1 MSVFVHLTNPNKLNL
16 NLNMRFSLLCV
27 LFLINLHSYSTNK
40 KGPETK
46 GTKPISALTK
56 KNLDYV
62 LHVKKA
68 TSTIK
73 LDGKIDEQDWKDAE
87 KAKDFHLVLPVDTG
101 LAKSPSE
108 VVMTYDDKAFY
119 LGVTFFDTVPGKR
132 ITESFRRDFVFGNN
146 DNFLVFFDTF
156 LDQTNGFSFGNS
168 VSGAKWDGTQSNGAT
183 VNLNWDCKWDSK
195 TVQYPDRWVTEM
207 RIPFRSIRFRSG
219 TDRWYVNFSRLDLKT
234 NEKSAWAPVPR
245 QFATASLAYAGV
257 LQWDKPLPK
266 SPMMFSV
273 IPYIFGGISR
283 DFEHGSATKYRKDF
297 GFDAKLGLSTSM
309 NLDLTY
315 NPDFSQAEVDQ
326 QVTNLDRFELFFPE
340 KRQFFLEN
348 SDLFSNY
355 GFANVT
361 PFFSRRIG
369 LDAPVLA
376 GARLSGKLDNN
387 WRLGILDMQT
397 EKTADQLSRNFMVAS
412 LQRKVFSRSNIGLI
426 LVNKE
431 YTNEP
436 GAQNYNRIAGIDYN
450 LASANNVWSGKF
462 FYHKSFSPES
472 PGKQYAQGA
481 SLIYNSRRIHAAM
494 SQSSVGENY
503 RAETGYVR
511 RTGYDLLNPEFSLL
525 WVPNK
530 KVVSHGIVTTAS
542 YYFSPKYSQM
552 DHEVSAMYKVEFS
565 SRAILDAGIK
575 DYYTM
580 LMQDFDPTHV
590 SKTVL
595 LKGTDYSYRVG
606 FIDFISDTRDLFNYS
621 GTFSKG
627 SFYNGNIT
635 TFGGQATYRYQPY
648 LNMTF
653 NFSYNDINLPGNFEH
668 ARFWLLGPKL
678 DLTLSEKVF
687 FQSYVQYNEQIDNM
701 NINLR
706 FQWRYKPVSDLFIV
720 YTDNYYTGNWT
731 SRNRALVVKLS
742 YWFN

>member
-1 MSVFVHLTNPNKLNL
+1 MKLYLLFVLLLFNFYSFSADKNNP
-16 NLNMRFSLLCV
+16 
-27 LFLINLHSYSTNK
+27 
-40 KGPETK
+40 EQK
-46 GTKPISALTK
+46 GTKTAPVLTK

-68 TSTIK
+68 NAPIR

-168 VSGAKWDGTQSNGAT
+168 VSGAKWDGTQSNGAA

-283 DFEHGSATKYRKDF
+283 DFEHGSTTKYRKDF

-397 EKTADQLSRNFMVAS
+397 EKTDNQLSRNFMVAS
-412 LQRKVFSRSNIGLI
+412 LQRRVFSRSNIGVI

-431 YTNEP
+431 YANEP
-436 GAQNYNRIAGIDYN
+436 GAQNYNRVAGIDYN
-450 LASANNVWSGKF
+450 LASANNAWSGKF
-462 FYHKSFSPES
+462 FYHRSFSPEN
-472 PGKQYAQGA
+472 PGKQFAQGA

-494 SQSSVGENY
+494 LQSSVGENY
-503 RAETGYVR
+503 HAETGYVR
-511 RTGYDLLNPEFSLL
+511 RTGYNLLNPEFSLL

-530 KVVSHGIVTTAS
+530 KVVSHGIVTTAN
-542 YYFSPKYSQM
+542 YYFNPKFSQM

-575 DYYTM
+575 DYYT
-580 LMQDFDPTHV
+580 LLIQDFDPTHV
-590 SKTVL
+590 SNTVL

-668 ARFWLLGPKL
+668 ARFWLLGPKV

-731 SRNRALVVKLS
+731 SRNRALVLKLS

>member
-1 MSVFVHLTNPNKLNL
+1 
-16 NLNMRFSLLCV
+16 MRLSLLC
-27 LFLINLHSYSTNK
+27 LFILLNILSYSSPKKNPTNPGAK
-40 KGPETK
+40 AGP
-46 GTKPISALTK
+46 GLNK

-68 TSTIK
+68 NGPI
-73 LDGKIDEQDWKDAE
+73 KIDGLISEPDWAEAE
-87 KAKDFHLVLPVDTG
+87 KAKDFRLVLPVDSG
-101 LAKSPSE
+101 FAKSPSE

-119 LGVTFFDTVPGKR
+119 LGITFFDTIPGKR

-146 DNFLVFFDTF
+146 DNFLGFFDTF
-156 LDQTNGFSFGNS
+156 LDQTNGFSFGAS
-168 VSGAKWDGTQSNGAT
+168 VSGAKWDGTQSNGGA

-207 RIPFRSIRFRSG
+207 RIPFRSVRFRSG
-219 TDRWYVNFSRLDLKT
+219 TDKWYVNFSRLDLKT

-266 SPMMFSV
+266 SRMMFSV
-273 IPYIFGGISR
+273 IPYVFGGVSK
-283 DFEHGSATKYRKDF
+283 DFEAGTNTRYRKDF

-355 GFANVT
+355 GFNNLT

-376 GARLSGKLDNN
+376 GTRLSGKLDNN
-387 WRLGILDMQT
+387 WRLGFLDMQT
-397 EKTADQLSRNFMVAS
+397 EKTSDQLSRNFMVVS
-412 LQRKVFSRSNIGLI
+412 LQRKMFSRSNIGMI

-431 YTNEP
+431 YTDEP
-436 GAQNYNRIAGIDYN
+436 GAQNFNRIAGIDYN
-450 LASANNVWSGKF
+450 LASSNNAWTGKL
-462 FYHKSFSPES
+462 FYHRSFSPEN
-472 PGKQYAQGA
+472 PGKQYAQGS
-481 SLIYNSRRIHAAM
+481 SLIYNSRRIHAGL
-494 SQSSVGENY
+494 SQASVGENY
-503 RAETGYVR
+503 QAETGYVR
-511 RTGYDLLNPEFSLL
+511 RKGYNSVTPEFSLL

-530 KVVSHGIVTTAS
+530 KVISHGIVTTAN
-542 YYFSPKYSQM
+542 YYFDHDFKEM
-552 DHEVSAMYKVEFS
+552 DHELSAMYKVEFS
-565 SRAILDAGIK
+565 SRAIIDAGVK
-575 DYYTM
+575 DYYT
-580 LMQDFDPTHV
+580 LLSRDFDPTHI
-590 SKTVL
+590 SNTVL
-595 LKGTDYSYRVG
+595 KQGTDYSYRVG
-606 FIDFISDTRDLFNYS
+606 FIDFFSDTRALFNYAA
-621 GTFSKG
+621 TFAKG

-635 TFGGQATYRYQPY
+635 SFEGHATYRYQPY
-648 LNMTF
+648 LNMTL
-653 NFSYNDINLPGNFEH
+653 NFSYNDINLPGDFEH

-678 DLTLSEKVF
+678 DLTLSDKVF
-687 FQSYVQYNEQIDNM
+687 FQSFVQYNEQIDNM

-720 YTDNYYTGNWT
+720 YTDNYYTGNW
-731 SRNRALVVKLS
+731 SPRNRALVLKLS

>member
-1 MSVFVHLTNPNKLNL
+1 MRLCLLSLFFLLNI
-16 NLNMRFSLLCV
+16 
-27 LFLINLHSYSTNK
+27 FLIASPK
-40 KGPETK
+40 KSPLLR
-46 GTKPISALTK
+46 GTKADPLANK

-68 TSTIK
+68 NAPI
-73 LDGKIDEQDWKDAE
+73 KIDGLINEPDWINAE
-87 KAKDFHLVLPVDTG
+87 KATNFRLVLPVDSG
-101 LAKSPSE
+101 LAKSASE

-119 LGVTFFDTVPGKR
+119 MGVTFFDTIPGKR

-146 DNFLVFFDTF
+146 DNFLAFFDTF
-156 LDQTNGFSFGNS
+156 LDQTNGFSFGAS
-168 VSGAKWDGTQSNGAT
+168 VSGAKWDGTQSNGGT

-219 TDRWYVNFSRLDLKT
+219 TDKWYVNFSRLDLKT

-266 SPMMFSV
+266 SRMMFSV
-273 IPYIFGGISR
+273 IPYVFGSTSK
-283 DFEHGSATKYRKDF
+283 DFEAGTSARYRNDF

-326 QVTNLDRFELFFPE
+326 QVTNLDRFELFYPE

-348 SDLFSNY
+348 SDLFSSY
-355 GFANVT
+355 GFSNVT

-376 GARLSGKLDNN
+376 GTRLSGKLDNN
-387 WRLGILDMQT
+387 WRLGFLDMQT
-397 EKTADQLSRNFMVAS
+397 EKTTDQLSRNFMVAA
-412 LQRKVFSRSNIGLI
+412 LQRKLFSRSNIGLI
-426 LVNKE
+426 FVNKE
-431 YTNEP
+431 YMDEP
-436 GAQNYNRIAGIDYN
+436 GSQLFNRIAGIDYN
-450 LASANNVWSGKF
+450 LASSNNAWSGKL
-462 FYHKSFSPES
+462 FYHRSFSAQNS
-472 PGKQYAQGA
+472 GKQYAQGA
-481 SLIYNSRRIHAAM
+481 SLIYNSRRVHAGL
-494 SQSSVGENY
+494 SQASVGDNY
-503 RAETGYVR
+503 QAEAGYVR
-511 RTGYDLLNPEFSLL
+511 RTGYNLLSPEFSFL

-530 KVVSHGIVTTAS
+530 KVISHGVVSTAS
-542 YYFSPKYSQM
+542 YYFDPDYKQM
-552 DHEVSAMYKVEFS
+552 DHELSAMYKVEFS
-565 SRAILDAGIK
+565 SRAIVDAGIR

-580 LMQDFDPTHV
+580 LFNDFDPTHI
-590 SKTVL
+590 SPTSLK
-595 LKGTDYSYRVG
+595 KGTDYKYRVG
-606 FIDFISDTRDLFNYS
+606 FIDFISDTRDMFNYAA
-621 GTFSKG
+621 TFTSG

-635 TFGGQATYRYQPY
+635 SFEGHTTYRYQPY
-648 LNMTF
+648 LNLTF
-653 NFSYNDINLPGNFEH
+653 NFSYIDIKLPDGFDR

-678 DLTLSEKVF
+678 DLTLSDKVF
-687 FQSYVQYNEQIDNM
+687 FQSFVQYNEQIDNM

-720 YTDNYYTGNWT
+720 YTDNYYTGDW
-731 SRNRALVVKLS
+731 SPRNRALVLKLS

>member
-1 MSVFVHLTNPNKLNL
+1 MKL
-16 NLNMRFSLLCV
+16 SLFC
-27 LFLINLHSYSTNK
+27 LFILMNIFSYSSPK
-40 KGPETK
+40 KNPTSRGLKTDP
-46 GTKPISALTK
+46 ALNK

-62 LHVKKA
+62 LHVRKA
-68 TSTIK
+68 NGPI
-73 LDGKIDEQDWKDAE
+73 KIDGLISEPDWTEAE
-87 KAKDFHLVLPVDTG
+87 KATNFRLVLPVDSG
-101 LAKSPSE
+101 FAKSPSE

-119 LGVTFFDTVPGKR
+119 MGVTFFDTIPGKR

-146 DNFLVFFDTF
+146 DNFLAFFDTF
-156 LDQTNGFSFGNS
+156 LDQTNGFSFGAS
-168 VSGAKWDGTQSNGAT
+168 VSGAKWDGTQSNGGT

-207 RIPFRSIRFRSG
+207 RIPFRSVRFRSG

-266 SPMMFSV
+266 SRMMFSV
-273 IPYIFGGISR
+273 IPYVFGGVSKN
-283 DFEHGSATKYRKDF
+283 FEAGTKTKYREDF
-297 GFDAKLGLSTSM
+297 GFDAKFGLSTSM

-315 NPDFSQAEVDQ
+315 NPDFSQSEVDQ

-348 SDLFSNY
+348 SDLFANY
-355 GFANVT
+355 GFSSVT

-376 GARLSGKLDNN
+376 GTRLSGKLDNN
-387 WRLGILDMQT
+387 WRLGFLDMQT
-397 EKTADQLSRNFMVAS
+397 EKTSDQLSRNFMVAS
-412 LQRKVFSRSNIGLI
+412 IQRKLFSRSNIGVI

-431 YTNEP
+431 YTDEP
-436 GAQNYNRIAGIDYN
+436 GAQNFNRIAGVDYN
-450 LASANNVWSGKF
+450 LASGNNAWTGKL
-462 FYHKSFSPES
+462 FYHRSFSPEN

-494 SQSSVGENY
+494 SQASVGSNY
-503 RAETGYVR
+503 QAEAGYVR
-511 RTGYDLLNPEFSLL
+511 RTGYNLLNPEFSLL

-530 KVVSHGIVTTAS
+530 KVVSHGIVSTAN
-542 YYFSPKYSQM
+542 YYLNPDYKQM
-552 DHEVSAMYKVEFS
+552 DHELSAMYKIEFS
-565 SRAILDAGIK
+565 SRVIIDAGMK
-575 DYYTM
+575 DYYI
-580 LMQDFDPTHV
+580 LLGQDFDPTHI
-590 SKTVL
+590 SNTVL
-595 LKGTDYSYRVG
+595 KKGTDYSYRVG
-606 FIDFISDTRDLFNYS
+606 FVDFISDTRALFNYTA
-621 GTFSKG
+621 TFTKG
-627 SFYNGNIT
+627 NFYNGNIT
-635 TFGGQATYRYQPY
+635 SFEGHATYRYQPY
-648 LNMTF
+648 LNMTL
-653 NFSYNDINLPGNFEH
+653 NFSYTDINLPGNFEH

-678 DLTLSEKVF
+678 DLTLSDKVF
-687 FQSYVQYNEQIDNM
+687 FSSFVQYNEQIDNM

-720 YTDNYYTGNWT
+720 YTDNYYTGDW
-731 SRNRALVVKLS
+731 SPRNRALVLKLS

>member
-1 MSVFVHLTNPNKLNL
+1 MKLCLLGLFIFLNCLSYASPKKTPATRGLKADPALNKQ
-16 NLNMRFSLLCV
+16 
-27 LFLINLHSYSTNK
+27 
-40 KGPETK
+40 
-46 GTKPISALTK
+46 
-56 KNLDYV
+56 NLDFV

-68 TSTIK
+68 AGPIRI
-73 LDGKIDEQDWKDAE
+73 DGLISEPDWATAE
-87 KAKDFHLVLPVDTG
+87 KASNFRLVLPVDTG

-119 LGVTFFDTVPGKR
+119 LGVTFFDTIPGKR
-132 ITESFRRDFVFGNN
+132 IMESFRRDFVFGNN
-146 DNFLVFFDTF
+146 DNFLAFFDTF
-156 LDQTNGFSFGNS
+156 LDQTNGFSFGAS
-168 VSGAKWDGTQSNGAT
+168 VSGAKWDGTQSNGGA

-207 RIPFRSIRFRSG
+207 RIPFRSVRFRSG

-266 SPMMFSV
+266 SRMMFSV
-273 IPYIFGGISR
+273 IPYVF
-283 DFEHGSATKYRKDF
+283 GSAAKNFEAGTNTRYRKDF
-297 GFDAKLGLSTSM
+297 GFDAKLGISTSM

-355 GFANVT
+355 GFGPIT

-376 GARLSGKLDNN
+376 GTRLSGKLGNN
-387 WRLGILDMQT
+387 WRLGFLDMQT
-397 EKTADQLSRNFMVAS
+397 EKTGDQLSRNFMVAS
-412 LQRKVFSRSNIGLI
+412 LQRKLFSRSNIGLI

-431 YTNEP
+431 YMNEP
-436 GAQNYNRIAGIDYN
+436 GAQRFNRIAGIDYN
-450 LASANNVWSGKF
+450 LASSNNAWSGKL
-462 FYHKSFSPES
+462 FYHQSFNPEN

-481 SLIYNSRRIHAAM
+481 SLVYNSRRIHAAM
-494 SQSSVGENY
+494 AQASVGENY
-503 RAETGYVR
+503 QAEAGYVR
-511 RTGYDLLNPEFSLL
+511 RTGYNLLSPEFSLL

-542 YYFSPKYSQM
+542 YYFDPGYRQM
-552 DHEVSAMYKVEFS
+552 DHELTAMYKVEFNN
-565 SRAILDAGIK
+565 RAIVDGGVK
-575 DYYTM
+575 DSYTK
-580 LMQDFDPTHV
+580 LSQDFDPTHI
-590 SKTVL
+590 SNAVL
-595 LKGTDYSYRVG
+595 KKGTAYSYRVA
-606 FIDFISDTRDLFNYS
+606 FVDFISDTRTLFNYAA
-621 GTFSKG
+621 TVTKG
-627 SFYNGNIT
+627 SFYSGNIT
-635 TFGGQATYRYQPY
+635 SFRGHVTYRYQPY
-648 LNMTF
+648 LNMTM
-653 NFSYNDINLPGNFEH
+653 NFSYTDIDLPGGFKH
-668 ARFWLLGPKL
+668 ARFWLLGPKF
-678 DLTLSEKVF
+678 DLTLSDKVF
-687 FQSYVQYNEQIDNM
+687 FSSFVQYNEQIDNM

-720 YTDNYYTGNWT
+720 YTDNYYTGDW
-731 SRNRALVVKLS
+731 SPRNRALVLKLS